1 MKEKII
7 EMIKHYDQIDW
18 NISCVGPSEYLEVL
32 ADQILAL
39 FISNPFWKDIDRN
52 IPSLEG
58 IEHVEKCDY
67 CKDWTKISANCPYC
81 HGTGEITRQ
90 AEWGDIDVR
99 NNINECGFILDRV
112 EKLKSQLGYV
122 GEDWLEDITKAVLQM
137 LTTKSGG
144 RLKEKK

>member
-1 MKEKII
+1 MRDKII

-18 NISCVGPSEYLEVL
+18 NISCVGPSKYLEVL

-90 AEWGDIDVR
+90 AEWGEVMEMVMYCFNPGQIKLFDIDR
-99 NNINECGFILDRV
+99 NGNIQFIL
-112 EKLKSQLGYV
+112 
-122 GEDWLEDITKAVLQM
+122 
-137 LTTKSGG
+137 KSGG
-144 RLKEKK
+144 RLRVKEKP

>member
-1 MKEKII
+1 MGRCYEGEGEEMREKIAEI
-7 EMIKHYDQIDW
+7 IKPYLFLNYKDAYSISYDVEEIADK
-18 NISCVGPSEYLEVL
+18 VL
-32 ADQILAL
+32 ALL
-39 FISNPFWKDIDRN
+39 
-52 IPSLEG
+52 PSLEG
-58 IEHVEKCDY
+58 IEVVEKCDY

-144 RLKEKK
+144 RLRVKE

>member
-90 AEWGDIDVR
+90 AEWGEVMEMVMYCFNPGQIKLFDIDR
-99 NNINECGFILDRV
+99 NGNIQFIL
-112 EKLKSQLGYV
+112 KLGGKLRQHHNP
-122 GEDWLEDITKAVLQM
+122 LE
-137 LTTKSGG
+137 
-144 RLKEKK
+144 